1 MAVQPL
7 ESDDPPEIGRYRV
20 TGRLGEGGQ
29 GVVYLGEGRPAE
41 GQPGDGRPGDGR
53 PGERVAIKVLK
64 TTDAAAR
71 ARFVREMDAARQVAP
86 FCTAAILDSSADGP
100 RPYVVSE
107 FIDGPSLQQRVLDR
121 GPLSGGDLQRLA
133 VNTASALAAIHGA
146 GIVHRDLKPANVLLG
161 PDGPRVVDFGIAR
174 AIDAETHTQLV
185 GTPAYFAPEWLEG
198 HTPTPASDVF
208 AWAGTMVYAATGRPP
223 FGPTV
228 SVPAIMHRIANGQ
241 PDLTGV
247 PSALYGLLTECL
259 NKNPGQRPTARDLMV
274 RLVDP
279 SDRSSQP
286 VQQAAGQAAAYLPP
300 PPPAGPPSAAGM
312 HTVPPAGAHQQTG
325 PVDTPASSSKGRNA
339 AIIVAAAVAVAA
351 LAIGGWFL
359 VPDDDKD
366 TGGGSATMS
375 SGPPTSA
382 ANSAAP
388 STSSETSSP
397 PASTGQ
403 TSGGQ
408 AVPASMA
415 GTWKGTIT
423 QTGGIILG
431 DSSSTDV
438 TVKLTAGQSEGTA
451 DYGKWGCN
459 DTFKVTSVS
468 GAKVDFQETPKDSHG
483 TTGYCIGGTTSLTL
497 QAGKL
502 LYVSPGDMGS
512 ESKGTL
518 EKVG

>member
-1 MAVQPL
+1 MAVEPL
-7 ESDDPPEIGRYRV
+7 DPDDPPEIGRYRV

-29 GVVYLGEGRPAE
+29 GVVYLGESPS
-41 GQPGDGRPGDGR
+41 
-53 PGERVAIKVLK
+53 GERVAIKVLK

-198 HTPTPASDVF
+198 HTPTPSSDVF
-208 AWAGTMVYAATGRPP
+208 AWAGTMVYAATGRAP
-223 FGPTV
+223 FGSTV

-247 PSALYGLLTECL
+247 PPALYGLLAECL
-259 NKNPGQRPTARDLMV
+259 NKNPAQRPTARDLMV

-286 VQQAAGQAAAYLPP
+286 MPQAAGQAAAYLPSP
-300 PPPAGPPSAAGM
+300 PPSGPPSAPMPGM
-312 HTVPPAGAHQQTG
+312 HTVPPAGAHLQTG
-325 PVDTPASSSKGRNA
+325 PVDTPARSTKGRNA
-339 AIIVAAAVAVAA
+339 AIVAGAAVAVAA

-359 VPDDDKD
+359 VPNDDKD
-366 TGGGSATMS
+366 HGGGATIS
-375 SGPPTSA
+375 SGPPAST
-382 ANSAAP
+382 ANSASP
-388 STSSETSSP
+388 SGSSEASTP
-397 PASTGQ
+397 PASTGPAS
-403 TSGGQ
+403 TGQ
-408 AVPASMA
+408 AIPASMA

-438 TVKLTAGQSEGTA
+438 TVKLTAGQSEGSA
-451 DYGKWGCN
+451 DYGRWGCN
-459 DTFKVTSVS
+459 DTLKVTSVS
-468 GAKVDFQETPKDSHG
+468 GTKVDFQETPKDSHG

-497 QAGKL
+497 QSGKL
-502 LYVSPGDMGS
+502 LYVSPGDMGA

-518 EKVG
+518 EKTG